1 MVNNS
6 NTSDLTLTCYGD
18 TKLHL
23 HQCIVQMRFPD
34 ILKVLNITLI
44 CVNSYF
50 LPPSLPPPSLPPP
63 STLFYS
69 TLPLHSLPISLP
81 SLPPLSLPLPPSP
94 LPPSPLH
101 SYLYLKP
108 FPTQILISTPDC
120 LSEHCIESILPLLQW
135 IYCGDP
141 SHPPAKSPAIVDV
154 ASVIGLWRYL
164 GWPNM
169 HHQLPLAYSSMNSS
183 TDPAEQPDLMVDYE
197 DAEETRG
204 NGRNDIVV
212 VAMAPSYSRGSA
224 KTSGKADGGRPTS
237 SDYAVKP
244 PLQLPRSQSPTLR
257 SLPTLDSSNPMDAND
272 DYDLSDHICI
282 SDNTISDLK
291 IENAVI
297 LIDKEIDVLG
307 EVSVG
312 EIRVLENTDD
322 NPRTL
327 DRIDNKLLPYD
338 PHSTIADKRSLTAQT
353 NEIDLDTK
361 IVEKTLI
368 DRSSRQSRPTENF
381 VSPSNPFADDSIPYK
396 LLALLDSSPPPDP
409 SKDSAELR
417 VRPTTPEPVLSQIR
431 APRPARSPSSGASL
445 APCSDVLTPRENSP
459 DATPLRSTTAAN
471 NSRDRDLSI
480 DDLFEHIAGLTTPG
494 NFEFAE
500 SRGSPE
506 NVGRDIATNVALGE
520 EDEDEMLLNFAQSI
534 DVEAMPKQLVE
545 VGCSFI
551 GQSEWSSA
559 FDCDDDIVK
568 LAMIGGHEAEETL
581 EKLDIPP
588 EEGESNKN
596 RVIRLSQS
604 NTPTSRTN
612 TSQRTS
618 NDNSSAT
625 STLTFCDAITI
636 DSSPE
641 LGAVTSAPVTVDP
654 TPSYVP
660 DPVTSYPAAVT
671 TRDVSV
677 ELFDVAVDD
686 AANTSHVDIADL
698 SRIDEP
704 LPRERRRSQR
714 LNTTT
719 PVAAAKSTATKATPL
734 SAVATSITSTS
745 TPNATRPR
753 VSSRCE
759 RIRRESRRSP
769 RGRRSFS
776 NTIDDMLRG
785 GETSTLGRRV
795 NRDIRGSRSSELLRE
810 NSQGSSERLRCNS
823 QVTRSSEPSKC
834 TDFDGTCSSR
844 RIQINS
850 KKSKEILDTNSQVS
864 SEKLENADTAI
875 LNSIHKMQRH
885 CNVNSSTSSSPFSN
899 GSAEDSLMNIDIDF
913 KSDIRLASICNGL

>member
-1 MVNNS
+1 
-6 NTSDLTLTCYGD
+6 
-18 TKLHL
+18 
-23 HQCIVQMRFPD
+23 
-34 ILKVLNITLI
+34 
-44 CVNSYF
+44 
-50 LPPSLPPPSLPPP
+50 
-63 STLFYS
+63 
-69 TLPLHSLPISLP
+69 
-81 SLPPLSLPLPPSP
+81 
-94 LPPSPLH
+94 
-101 SYLYLKP
+101 
-108 FPTQILISTPDC
+108 
-120 LSEHCIESILPLLQW
+120 
-135 IYCGDP
+135 
-141 SHPPAKSPAIVDV
+141 
-154 ASVIGLWRYL
+154 
-164 GWPNM
+164 
-169 HHQLPLAYSSMNSS
+169 MNSS
-183 TDPAEQPDLMVDYE
+183 TGSAEQPDLMVDYE

-204 NGRNDIVV
+204 NGRDDIVV

-312 EIRVLENTDD
+312 EIRVLENTED

-361 IVEKTLI
+361 IVEKTRLTSSRNAISSGDSALGLI
-368 DRSSRQSRPTENF
+368 DRSSRQSSPTENF

-409 SKDSAELR
+409 SKDSTELR
-417 VRPTTPEPVLSQIR
+417 ERPTTPEPVLSQIR
-431 APRPARSPSSGASL
+431 APRPARSPRSGASL
-445 APCSDVLTPRENSP
+445 APSSDGLTPPSP
-459 DATPLRSTTAAN
+459 DATPLPNATAAN

-545 VGCSFI
+545 VGCSFV

-581 EKLDIPP
+581 EKLDILP

-596 RVIRLSQS
+596 RVVRLSQS

-618 NDNSSAT
+618 NANS

-641 LGAVTSAPVTVDP
+641 LGAVTSSPVTVDP

-660 DPVTSYPAAVT
+660 DAVTSYPPAVT
-671 TRDVSV
+671 TRNVSV
-677 ELFDVAVDD
+677 ELFDDAVDD

-719 PVAAAKSTATKATPL
+719 PVAANKSTATKATSL

-745 TPNATRPR
+745 TPNATRPL
-753 VSSRCE
+753 VESRCE

-810 NSQGSSERLRCNS
+810 NAQGSSERLRCNS